1 MLQLCPKETQRKNKS
16 LTRVKSIIKKPS
28 CCWETTN
35 AWKEPRKKKELSSA
49 ASSFNQLLQWSLR
62 GKLGWKL
69 NIIEAS
75 TEYWVSRAS
84 WQALRLR
91 TFRFSTGY
99 RLVAKWLFS
108 GVARIL
114 LAGKKTA
121 VLRVS
126 FGNDPQWE
134 ASLQIFS
141 FNWLCGCQRRRVFF
155 EPCSSH
161 SAWVY
166 VICVIYKHCDPGS
179 QKSSK

>member
-16 LTRVKSIIKKPS
+16 LTRVKSIIKNRAAV
-28 CCWETTN
+28 ER
-35 AWKEPRKKKELSSA
+35 PRMPGKNPGKKKELSSA

-75 TEYWVSRAS
+75 TEYWVSRAL
-84 WQALRLR
+84 WQALRLHS
-91 TFRFSTGY
+91 FRFSTGY

-141 FNWLCGCQRRRVFF
+141 FDWLCGCQRRRVFF
-155 EPCSSH
+155 
-161 SAWVY
+161 WTVTLY
-166 VICVIYKHCDPGS
+166 RF
-179 QKSSK
+179 